1 MSGTRSRR
9 ARQPS
14 MRDVARASGV
24 SYQTV
29 SRVINDH
36 ERVHPETRARVL
48 AAVEALGYHPNSA
61 ARALVTGR
69 GSTVAV
75 VASNTSLYGYART
88 LEGIEDAAWAA
99 GYTVTI
105 TVLRST
111 DRSDRADAVDRLLS
125 QPLAGLIAFTQ
136 DDMTRAAVERVP
148 ARVPVVTVFGTGAGG
163 RAHAVIDEEDGG
175 RTATR
180 YLLQLGHRT
189 VHHVAVPP
197 HLPSGRLLGWR
208 TALEQAGAPVPPPIP
223 VTWEPSSGYQVGL
236 ALAQQGDATAVLA
249 VNDEVATGI
258 VRALIDSGRDVPGDV
273 SVIGFDDT
281 PVAAYARPSLTT
293 VAQDFVELGRRT
305 FRLLHSQL
313 ASGDRLAMP
322 TVLPTRLLVRESS
335 GPPPPGRVEH

>member
-1 MSGTRSRR
+1 
-9 ARQPS
+9 

-69 GSTVAV
+69 GSTIAV
-75 VASNTSLYGYART
+75 VASETALYGYART

-99 GYTVTI
+99 GYTVSI
-105 TVLRST
+105 TVLRSP
-111 DRSDRADAVDRLLS
+111 DRSHRVDAVERLLS

-136 DDMTRAAVERVP
+136 DDLARAAVERVP
-148 ARVPVVTVFGTGAGG
+148 ARVPLVTAFGDGAGG
-163 RAHAVIDEEDGG
+163 RLHARIDEEGG
-175 RTATR
+175 ATTATR
-180 YLLQLGHRT
+180 YLLDLGHRT
-189 VHHVAVPP
+189 VHHAAIPSHP
-197 HLPSGRLLGWR
+197 LSGRLSGWR
-208 TALEQAGAPVPPPIP
+208 AALEQAGAPVPIPIR
-223 VTWEPSSGYQVGL
+223 VTWEPRSGYEAGTTL
-236 ALAQQGDATAVLA
+236 ARQRDVTAVLA
-249 VNDEVATGI
+249 GNDDIATGI
-258 VRALIDSGRDVPGDV
+258 VRALTDNGRDVPGDV

-305 FRLLHSQL
+305 FGLLHPQL
-313 ASGDRLAMP
+313 EGRPAP
-322 TVLPTRLLVRESS
+322 TGPAVLPTKLLIREST
-335 GPPPPGRVEH
+335 GPPRG

>member
-1 MSGTRSRR
+1 VSGARSRR

-29 SRVINDH
+29 SRVINEH

-61 ARALVTGR
+61 ARTLVTGR

-75 VASNTSLYGYART
+75 LASNTSLYGYART
-88 LEGIEDAAWAA
+88 LEGIEDAAWAT
-99 GYTVTI
+99 GYTVNI
-105 TVLRST
+105 TVLQSA
-111 DRSDRADAVDRLLS
+111 DRSERADAVERLLS

-136 DDMTRAAVERVP
+136 DDMTRAAVERLP
-148 ARVPVVTVFGTGAGG
+148 SQVPVVTAFRTAAGG
-163 RAHAVIDEEDGG
+163 RGHALIDEEGG
-175 RTATR
+175 ARNATH

-189 VHHVAVPP
+189 VHHAAVPP
-197 HLPSGRLLGWR
+197 LLPWGRLLGWR

-223 VTWEPSSGYQVGL
+223 VTWEPSSGFQAGL
-236 ALAQQGDATAVLA
+236 ALARQRDVTAVLA
-249 VNDEVATGI
+249 VNDDVATGI

-281 PVAAYARPSLTT
+281 PLAAYTRPSLTT

-313 ASGDRLAMP
+313 ATGDRP
-322 TVLPTRLLVRESS
+322 VEPIVLPTRLLVREST
-335 GPPPPGRVEH
+335 GPPPLDRFEN

>member
-1 MSGTRSRR
+1 VSGARSRR
-9 ARQPS
+9 TRQPS
-14 MRDVARASGV
+14 IRDVARASGV

-29 SRVINDH
+29 SRVINEH

-61 ARALVTGR
+61 ARTLVTGR

-99 GYTVTI
+99 GYTVNI
-105 TVLRST
+105 TVLQST
-111 DRSDRADAVDRLLS
+111 DRSDRADAVERLLS

-136 DDMTRAAVERVP
+136 DDVTRAAVERVP
-148 ARVPVVTVFGTGAGG
+148 ARVPVVTAFGTGAGG
-163 RAHAVIDEEDGG
+163 RAHAVIDEEGG
-175 RTATR
+175 AMAATR
-180 YLLQLGHRT
+180 YLLELGHRT
-189 VHHVAVPP
+189 VHHAAVPP

-223 VTWEPSSGYQVGL
+223 VTWEPNSGHQAGL
-236 ALAQQGDATAVLA
+236 ALAQQRDVTAVLA
-249 VNDEVATGI
+249 VNDDVATGI

-273 SVIGFDDT
+273 SVIGFDDI
-281 PVAAYARPSLTT
+281 PLAAYARPSLTT

-313 ASGDRLAMP
+313 ATGDRPAEP
-322 TVLPTRLLVRESS
+322 TVLPTRLLVREST
-335 GPPPPGRVEH
+335 GPPN

>member
-1 MSGTRSRR
+1 
-9 ARQPS
+9 

-29 SRVINDH
+29 SRVVNDH

-48 AAVEALGYHPNSA
+48 AAVQALGYHPNSA

-99 GYTVTI
+99 GYTVNI
-105 TVLRST
+105 TVLRSP
-111 DRSDRADAVDRLLS
+111 DRSDRADAVERLLS

-136 DDMTRAAVERVP
+136 DDLARAAVERVP
-148 ARVPVVTVFGTGAGG
+148 TRVPVVTAFGTGAGG
-163 RAHAVIDEEDGG
+163 RGHALIDEEGG
-175 RTATR
+175 ARAATR
-180 YLLQLGHRT
+180 YLLELGHRT

-208 TALEQAGAPVPPPIP
+208 NTLEEAGAPVPPPIP
-223 VTWEPSSGYQVGL
+223 VTWDPSSGYEAGL
-236 ALAQQGDATAVLA
+236 ALARQPEVTAVLA

-258 VRALIDSGRDVPGDV
+258 VRALIDSGRDVPLDV

-281 PVAAYARPSLTT
+281 PVAAYTRPSLTT
-293 VAQDFVELGRRT
+293 VVQDFVELGRRT
-305 FRLLHSQL
+305 FDLLHAQL
-313 ASGDRLAMP
+313 QTGEHPPGPA
-322 TVLPTRLLVRESS
+322 VLPTRLVIRESTGPRRGS
-335 GPPPPGRVEH
+335 GAG